1 VQQFR
6 ELMLQCGADPASSSS
21 RFVLDDESVDQ
32 FGGGTPPSQEGLEE
46 SELSLEEGSSLLTE
60 AQVRAFLQSQF
71 GSEGEGSSP
80 ASSTQASG
88 PKENGAPAPWV
99 PAAVPLMN
107 GARQLPEAYRERLVE
122 HEGGVVVS
130 DTQGPNALVL
140 LSHVPDQPLLL
151 PMVSETFR
159 LQKVKIVRGWLE
171 TTDSGAVMDAFE
183 VCDSS
188 TGQPLSSDR
197 ATQLEQA
204 LMQAIQAPAARQVMV
219 EIDGQVPQLD
229 CFFGLPAGGSLP
241 VSLAAARG
249 ALVDGPFKVSE
260 AREVG
265 RSLVFRGELMEG
277 VASKEALD
285 ECARRLRQAMVSED
299 APPEVRSNAPHHR
312 RLVDD
317 WECLLV
323 RGKTSPLLLWIPL
336 EDLAKELDPSFDQ
349 RLFFLLTTL
358 ATVVCVQYAAPEPG
372 LNPPIGALLLSIIGA
387 AEISRRR
394 TADRLGVRLGLPLL
408 LPSPAMG
415 TFGVAARAKSLVP
428 DAAGLFD
435 LGASALMTAL
445 LASFTL
451 IGLGLFMPP
460 DTSSCTWVDPSV
472 FPYVLRQLLVAQYD
486 ARSAVCTEPPLGLD
500 GRYVPTSPAIAAGL
514 FGVLMVALNSL
525 PIGQL
530 DGASLLPAAP
540 AGWLRE
546 TILPFAAYLLLGV
559 TCFSADADSLFP
571 LVIGFSIFTFGV
583 RPQLSP
589 EPVRRDNVSQP
600 KDFSRRLTAA
610 VLLVTAYLMLM
621 PASWLQGSYEA
632 VTALFQMHS
641 LFG

>member
-1 VQQFR
+1 MLGLGAALHIMLSRESYNIVMAFR
-6 ELMLQCGADPASSSS
+6 M
-21 RFVLDDESVDQ
+21 
-32 FGGGTPPSQEGLEE
+32 
-46 SELSLEEGSSLLTE
+46 LSL
-60 AQVRAFLQSQF
+60 SQI
-71 GSEGEGSSP
+71 
-80 ASSTQASG
+80 
-88 PKENGAPAPWV
+88 ENGAPAPWV

-336 EDLAKELDPSFDQ
+336 EDLAKDPPRAQDSGFYGIFEDHLKFELDPSFDQ

-530 DGASLLPAAP
+530 TNRWHFASFKFRLHLLRSLEHQRLQGMVIRTIRKGRDNLPYRRQSVVGFFAIAKV
-540 AGWLRE
+540 AGHGLAGEITSEKRDDFDTKIAYTVKLYGLEDQKEVTIAVADVKHSCGTGFEKAVEELRE
-546 TILPFAAYLLLGV
+546 RAEELELKNPHH
-559 TCFSADADSLFP
+559 
-571 LVIGFSIFTFGV
+571 
-583 RPQLSP
+583 
-589 EPVRRDNVSQP
+589 
-600 KDFSRRLTAA
+600 
-610 VLLVTAYLMLM
+610 LLVFKDERANGENCNFYGGC
-621 PASWLQGSYEA
+621 ARK
-632 VTALFQMHS
+632 
-641 LFG
+641 

>member
-1 VQQFR
+1 VWI
-6 ELMLQCGADPASSSS
+6 SSA
-21 RFVLDDESVDQ
+21 EEP
-32 FGGGTPPSQEGLEE
+32 PPSQEGLEE